1 MAQPLL
7 AAGLVEPA
15 PEPVVAPLVCPP
27 LPAVEGAGLDLI
39 LEGFLLHHGRPRQL
53 DIPEPGRRVLAGDY
67 CYAQGLVQVASSGDL
82 VVIELLAELIAL
94 SAAAV
99 ADDRREALAPLWAG
113 TVAAIR
119 RRRSHAGAAAGDGTG
134 EDGAA
139 GDGALLADAKRALR
153 ADGDPAPLV
162 ALSPRLAH
170 VSRFEEV
177 LAP

>member
-1 MAQPLL
+1 MRTALSAEPLL

-15 PEPVVAPLVCPP
+15 PEPVVAPLVSPP
-27 LPAVEGAGLDLI
+27 MPHSEGAGLDLI

-53 DIPEPGRRVLAGDY
+53 AIADAGRRVLAGDY
-67 CYAQGLVQVASSGDL
+67 CYAQGLVQVAASGDL
-82 VVIELLAELIAL
+82 VVIEALADLIAL

-119 RRRSHAGAAAGDGTG
+119 ARRAGDEG
-134 EDGAA
+134 
-139 GDGALLADAKRALR
+139 GDIALALSAAKRALR
-153 ADGDPAPLV
+153 VDGDPGPLA
-162 ALSPRLAH
+162 ALADGLPD
-170 VSRFEEV
+170 VERFAEV